1 MEKIASFTIDHIKLQ
16 PGIYVSRKDQ
26 IGQEVVTTFDLR
38 MTSPNEEPVMNTA
51 EVHTIEHLGAT
62 YLRNKEEIRDKVIY
76 FGPMGCRTGFYLLLA
91 GACRLS
97 AQCDDMIAQVVNP
110 LVVSA
115 IFSLVAS
122 TAYGEAWKA
131 VAKSSPANLAKFYL
145 AALVL
150 KLMAGTLVFLI
161 YVLVCDK
168 QNILGFTAIFA
179 LFYVVL
185 LVFDCIYFARVEK
198 KNRLS

>member
-1 MEKIASFTIDHIKLQ
+1 MEKDEKLRLQTIRQASIRYK
-16 PGIYVSRKDQ
+16 Q
-26 IGQEVVTTFDLR
+26 ISLWL
-38 MTSPNEEPVMNTA
+38 TA
-51 EVHTIEHLGAT
+51 AVA
-62 YLRNKEEIRDKVIY
+62 
-76 FGPMGCRTGFYLLLA
+76 LA
-91 GACRLS
+91 VLFACRLS

-115 IFSLVAS
+115 IFSLAAS

-131 VAKSSPANLAKFYL
+131 VAKSSPANLARFYM
-145 AALVL
+145 AALVI
-150 KLMAGTLVFLI
+150 KMMAGTLVFLI
-161 YVLVCDK
+161 YVLVCDR

>member
-1 MEKIASFTIDHIKLQ
+1 MEKEEKLRLQTIRQASIRYK
-16 PGIYVSRKDQ
+16 Q
-26 IGQEVVTTFDLR
+26 ISLWL
-38 MTSPNEEPVMNTA
+38 TA
-51 EVHTIEHLGAT
+51 AVA
-62 YLRNKEEIRDKVIY
+62 
-76 FGPMGCRTGFYLLLA
+76 LA
-91 GACRLS
+91 VLFACRLS

-161 YVLVCDK
+161 YVLVCDR

-179 LFYVVL
+179 LFYVVP

>member
-1 MEKIASFTIDHIKLQ
+1 MEKDEKLRLQTIRQASIRYK
-16 PGIYVSRKDQ
+16 Q
-26 IGQEVVTTFDLR
+26 ISLWL
-38 MTSPNEEPVMNTA
+38 TA
-51 EVHTIEHLGAT
+51 AVA
-62 YLRNKEEIRDKVIY
+62 
-76 FGPMGCRTGFYLLLA
+76 LA
-91 GACRLS
+91 VLFACRLS

-122 TAYGEAWKA
+122 IAYGEAWKA
-131 VAKSSPANLAKFYL
+131 VAKSSPANLAKFYM
-145 AALVL
+145 AALVI
-150 KLMAGTLVFLI
+150 KMVAGTLVFLI

>member
-1 MEKIASFTIDHIKLQ
+1 MEKDEKLRLQTIRQASIRYK
-16 PGIYVSRKDQ
+16 Q
-26 IGQEVVTTFDLR
+26 ISLWL
-38 MTSPNEEPVMNTA
+38 TA
-51 EVHTIEHLGAT
+51 AVA
-62 YLRNKEEIRDKVIY
+62 
-76 FGPMGCRTGFYLLLA
+76 LA
-91 GACRLS
+91 VLFACRLS
-97 AQCDDMIAQVVNP
+97 AQCDDLIAQVVNP

-145 AALVL
+145 AAMML
-150 KLMAGTLVFLI
+150 KMMAGVLVFLI

>member
-1 MEKIASFTIDHIKLQ
+1 MEKDEKLRLQTIRQASIRYK
-16 PGIYVSRKDQ
+16 Q
-26 IGQEVVTTFDLR
+26 ISLWL
-38 MTSPNEEPVMNTA
+38 TA
-51 EVHTIEHLGAT
+51 AVA
-62 YLRNKEEIRDKVIY
+62 
-76 FGPMGCRTGFYLLLA
+76 LA
-91 GACRLS
+91 VLFACRLS

-115 IFSLVAS
+115 IFSLAAS

-131 VAKSSPANLAKFYL
+131 VAKSSPANLAKFYM
-145 AALVL
+145 AALVI
-150 KLMAGTLVFLI
+150 KMMAGTLVFLI

>member
-1 MEKIASFTIDHIKLQ
+1 MEKDEKLRLQTIRQASIRYK
-16 PGIYVSRKDQ
+16 Q
-26 IGQEVVTTFDLR
+26 ISLWL
-38 MTSPNEEPVMNTA
+38 TA
-51 EVHTIEHLGAT
+51 AVA
-62 YLRNKEEIRDKVIY
+62 
-76 FGPMGCRTGFYLLLA
+76 LA
-91 GACRLS
+91 VLFVCRLS

-115 IFSLVAS
+115 IFSLAAS

-161 YVLVCDK
+161 YVLVCDR

>member
-1 MEKIASFTIDHIKLQ
+1 MEKEEKMRLQTIRQAGIK
-16 PGIYVSRKDQ
+16 YKQ
-26 IGQEVVTTFDLR
+26 ISLWL
-38 MTSPNEEPVMNTA
+38 TA
-51 EVHTIEHLGAT
+51 LMA
-62 YLRNKEEIRDKVIY
+62 
-76 FGPMGCRTGFYLLLA
+76 LA
-91 GACRLS
+91 ILFACRLS
-97 AQCDDMIAQVVNP
+97 ALCNDILPQVVNP

-131 VAKSSPANLAKFYL
+131 VAKSSPANLAKFYM
-145 AALVL
+145 AALVI
-150 KLMAGTLVFLI
+150 KMVAGTLVFLI

-185 LVFDCIYFARVEK
+185 LVFDFIYFSRVEK
-198 KNRLS
+198 KNNLNKK

>member
-1 MEKIASFTIDHIKLQ
+1 MEKEEKMRLQTIRQANIK
-16 PGIYVSRKDQ
+16 YKQ
-26 IGQEVVTTFDLR
+26 ISLWL
-38 MTSPNEEPVMNTA
+38 TA
-51 EVHTIEHLGAT
+51 LMALAI
-62 YLRNKEEIRDKVIY
+62 
-76 FGPMGCRTGFYLLLA
+76 LL
-91 GACRLS
+91 ACRLS
-97 AQCDDMIAQVVNP
+97 ALCNDILPQVVNP

-131 VAKSSPANLAKFYL
+131 IAKSSPANLAKFYM
-145 AALVL
+145 AALVI
-150 KLMAGTLVFLI
+150 KMVAGTLVFLI

-185 LVFDCIYFARVEK
+185 LVFDCIYFSRVEK
-198 KNRLS
+198 KNNLNKK

>member
-1 MEKIASFTIDHIKLQ
+1 MEKDEKLRLQTIRQASIRYK
-16 PGIYVSRKDQ
+16 Q
-26 IGQEVVTTFDLR
+26 ISLWL
-38 MTSPNEEPVMNTA
+38 TA
-51 EVHTIEHLGAT
+51 AVA
-62 YLRNKEEIRDKVIY
+62 
-76 FGPMGCRTGFYLLLA
+76 LA
-91 GACRLS
+91 VLFACRLS

-131 VAKSSPANLAKFYL
+131 VAKSSPANLAKFYM
-145 AALVL
+145 AALVI
-150 KLMAGTLVFLI
+150 KMVAGTLVFLI

-198 KNRLS
+198 KNNLNKK

>member
-1 MEKIASFTIDHIKLQ
+1 MEKDEKLRLQTIRQASIRYK
-16 PGIYVSRKDQ
+16 Q
-26 IGQEVVTTFDLR
+26 ISLWL
-38 MTSPNEEPVMNTA
+38 TA
-51 EVHTIEHLGAT
+51 AVA
-62 YLRNKEEIRDKVIY
+62 
-76 FGPMGCRTGFYLLLA
+76 LA
-91 GACRLS
+91 VLFACRLS

-145 AALVL
+145 AAMML
-150 KLMAGTLVFLI
+150 KMMAGVLVFLI

-185 LVFDCIYFARVEK
+185 LVFDCIYIARVEK

>member
-1 MEKIASFTIDHIKLQ
+1 MEKDEKLRLQTIRQASIRYK
-16 PGIYVSRKDQ
+16 Q
-26 IGQEVVTTFDLR
+26 ISLWL
-38 MTSPNEEPVMNTA
+38 TA
-51 EVHTIEHLGAT
+51 AVA
-62 YLRNKEEIRDKVIY
+62 
-76 FGPMGCRTGFYLLLA
+76 LA
-91 GACRLS
+91 VLFACRLS

-131 VAKSSPANLAKFYL
+131 VAKSSPANLAKFYM
-145 AALVL
+145 AAMML
-150 KLMAGTLVFLI
+150 KMMAGVLVFLI

>member
-1 MEKIASFTIDHIKLQ
+1 MEKDEKLRLQTIRQASIRYK
-16 PGIYVSRKDQ
+16 Q
-26 IGQEVVTTFDLR
+26 ISLWL
-38 MTSPNEEPVMNTA
+38 TA
-51 EVHTIEHLGAT
+51 AVA
-62 YLRNKEEIRDKVIY
+62 
-76 FGPMGCRTGFYLLLA
+76 LA
-91 GACRLS
+91 VLFACRLS

-122 TAYGEAWKA
+122 TAYGEAWMA
-131 VAKSSPANLAKFYL
+131 IAKSSPANLAKFYM
-145 AALVL
+145 AALVI
-150 KLMAGTLVFLI
+150 KMVAGTLVFLI

-185 LVFDCIYFARVEK
+185 LVFDCIYFSRVEK
-198 KNRLS
+198 KNNLNKK

>member
-1 MEKIASFTIDHIKLQ
+1 MEKEEKMRLQTIRQAGIK
-16 PGIYVSRKDQ
+16 YKQ
-26 IGQEVVTTFDLR
+26 ISLWL
-38 MTSPNEEPVMNTA
+38 TA
-51 EVHTIEHLGAT
+51 LMA
-62 YLRNKEEIRDKVIY
+62 
-76 FGPMGCRTGFYLLLA
+76 LA
-91 GACRLS
+91 ILFACRLS
-97 AQCDDMIAQVVNP
+97 AICNDILPQVVNP

-131 VAKSSPANLAKFYL
+131 IAKSSPANLAKFYM
-145 AALVL
+145 AALVI
-150 KLMAGTLVFLI
+150 KMVAGTLVFLI

-185 LVFDCIYFARVEK
+185 LVFDCIYFSRVEK
-198 KNRLS
+198 KNNLNKK

>member
-1 MEKIASFTIDHIKLQ
+1 MEKDEKLRLQTIRQASIRYK
-16 PGIYVSRKDQ
+16 Q
-26 IGQEVVTTFDLR
+26 ISLWL
-38 MTSPNEEPVMNTA
+38 TA
-51 EVHTIEHLGAT
+51 AVA
-62 YLRNKEEIRDKVIY
+62 
-76 FGPMGCRTGFYLLLA
+76 LA
-91 GACRLS
+91 VLFACRLS
-97 AQCDDMIAQVVNP
+97 TQCDDMIPQVVNP

-145 AALVL
+145 VAMML
-150 KLMAGTLVFLI
+150 KMMAGVLVFLI

>member
-1 MEKIASFTIDHIKLQ
+1 MEKDEKLRLQTIRQASIRYK
-16 PGIYVSRKDQ
+16 Q
-26 IGQEVVTTFDLR
+26 ISLWL
-38 MTSPNEEPVMNTA
+38 TA
-51 EVHTIEHLGAT
+51 AVA
-62 YLRNKEEIRDKVIY
+62 
-76 FGPMGCRTGFYLLLA
+76 LA
-91 GACRLS
+91 VLFACRLS

-131 VAKSSPANLAKFYL
+131 VAKSSPVNLAKFYM
-145 AALVL
+145 AALVI
-150 KLMAGTLVFLI
+150 KMVAGTLVFLI

-185 LVFDCIYFARVEK
+185 LVFDCIYFSRVEK
-198 KNRLS
+198 KNNLNKK

>member
-1 MEKIASFTIDHIKLQ
+1 MEKDEKLRLQTIRQASIRYK
-16 PGIYVSRKDQ
+16 Q
-26 IGQEVVTTFDLR
+26 ISLWL
-38 MTSPNEEPVMNTA
+38 TA
-51 EVHTIEHLGAT
+51 AVA
-62 YLRNKEEIRDKVIY
+62 
-76 FGPMGCRTGFYLLLA
+76 LA
-91 GACRLS
+91 VLFACRLS

-131 VAKSSPANLAKFYL
+131 IAKSSPTNLAKFYM
-145 AALVL
+145 AALVI
-150 KLMAGTLVFLI
+150 KMVAGTLVFLI

-198 KNRLS
+198 KNRRL

>member
-1 MEKIASFTIDHIKLQ
+1 MEKDEKLRLQTIRQASIRYK
-16 PGIYVSRKDQ
+16 Q
-26 IGQEVVTTFDLR
+26 ISLWL
-38 MTSPNEEPVMNTA
+38 TA
-51 EVHTIEHLGAT
+51 AVA
-62 YLRNKEEIRDKVIY
+62 
-76 FGPMGCRTGFYLLLA
+76 LA
-91 GACRLS
+91 VLFACRLS

-161 YVLVCDK
+161 YVLVCDRP
-168 QNILGFTAIFA
+168 NILGFTAIFA
-179 LFYVVL
+179 LLYVVL

>member
-1 MEKIASFTIDHIKLQ
+1 MEKDEKLRLQTIRQATIRYK
-16 PGIYVSRKDQ
+16 Q
-26 IGQEVVTTFDLR
+26 ISLWL
-38 MTSPNEEPVMNTA
+38 TA
-51 EVHTIEHLGAT
+51 AVA
-62 YLRNKEEIRDKVIY
+62 
-76 FGPMGCRTGFYLLLA
+76 LA
-91 GACRLS
+91 VLFACRLS

-145 AALVL
+145 VAMML
-150 KLMAGTLVFLI
+150 KMMAGVLVFLI

>member
-1 MEKIASFTIDHIKLQ
+1 MEKDEKLRLQTIRQASIRYK
-16 PGIYVSRKDQ
+16 Q
-26 IGQEVVTTFDLR
+26 ISLWL
-38 MTSPNEEPVMNTA
+38 TA
-51 EVHTIEHLGAT
+51 AVA
-62 YLRNKEEIRDKVIY
+62 
-76 FGPMGCRTGFYLLLA
+76 LA
-91 GACRLS
+91 VLFACRLS

-150 KLMAGTLVFLI
+150 KLMAGTLVFFI

-168 QNILGFTAIFA
+168 QNILGFTVIFA

-198 KNRLS
+198 KTRLS

>member
-1 MEKIASFTIDHIKLQ
+1 MEKDEKLRLQTIRQASIRYK
-16 PGIYVSRKDQ
+16 Q
-26 IGQEVVTTFDLR
+26 ISLWL
-38 MTSPNEEPVMNTA
+38 TA
-51 EVHTIEHLGAT
+51 AVA
-62 YLRNKEEIRDKVIY
+62 
-76 FGPMGCRTGFYLLLA
+76 LA
-91 GACRLS
+91 VLFACRLS

-115 IFSLVAS
+115 IFSLAAS

-131 VAKSSPANLAKFYL
+131 VAKSSPANLAKFYM

-161 YVLVCDK
+161 YVLVCDR

>member
-1 MEKIASFTIDHIKLQ
+1 MEKDEKLRLQTIRQASIRYK
-16 PGIYVSRKDQ
+16 Q
-26 IGQEVVTTFDLR
+26 ISFWL
-38 MTSPNEEPVMNTA
+38 TA
-51 EVHTIEHLGAT
+51 AVA
-62 YLRNKEEIRDKVIY
+62 
-76 FGPMGCRTGFYLLLA
+76 LA
-91 GACRLS
+91 VLFACRLS

-131 VAKSSPANLAKFYL
+131 VAKSSPANLARFYM

-150 KLMAGTLVFLI
+150 KLMSGTLVFLI
-161 YVLVCDK
+161 YVLVCDR

-185 LVFDCIYFARVEK
+185 LVFDCIYFARGEK

>member
-1 MEKIASFTIDHIKLQ
+1 MEKEEKLRLQTIRQASIRYK
-16 PGIYVSRKDQ
+16 Q
-26 IGQEVVTTFDLR
+26 ISLWL
-38 MTSPNEEPVMNTA
+38 TA
-51 EVHTIEHLGAT
+51 AVA
-62 YLRNKEEIRDKVIY
+62 
-76 FGPMGCRTGFYLLLA
+76 LA
-91 GACRLS
+91 VLFACRVS

-161 YVLVCDK
+161 YVLVCDR
-168 QNILGFTAIFA
+168 QNILGFTVIFV
-179 LFYVVL
+179 LFYVML
-185 LVFDCIYFARVEK
+185 LVFDCSYFARVEK
-198 KNRLS
+198 KSRLS

>member
-1 MEKIASFTIDHIKLQ
+1 MEKDEKLRLQTIRQASIRYK
-16 PGIYVSRKDQ
+16 Q
-26 IGQEVVTTFDLR
+26 ISLWL
-38 MTSPNEEPVMNTA
+38 TA
-51 EVHTIEHLGAT
+51 AVA
-62 YLRNKEEIRDKVIY
+62 
-76 FGPMGCRTGFYLLLA
+76 LA
-91 GACRLS
+91 VLFACRLS

-122 TAYGEAWKA
+122 TTYGEAWKV

-161 YVLVCDK
+161 YVLVCDR

>member
-1 MEKIASFTIDHIKLQ
+1 MEKDEKLRLQTIRQASIRYK
-16 PGIYVSRKDQ
+16 Q
-26 IGQEVVTTFDLR
+26 ISLWL
-38 MTSPNEEPVMNTA
+38 TA
-51 EVHTIEHLGAT
+51 AVA
-62 YLRNKEEIRDKVIY
+62 
-76 FGPMGCRTGFYLLLA
+76 LA
-91 GACRLS
+91 VLFACRLS

-145 AALVL
+145 AALGL
-150 KLMAGTLVFLI
+150 KLMAGILVFLI
-161 YVLVCDK
+161 YVLVCDR
-168 QNILGFTAIFA
+168 QNILGFTVIFA
-179 LFYVVL
+179 LFYVML

>member
-1 MEKIASFTIDHIKLQ
+1 MEKDEKLRLQTIRQASIRYK
-16 PGIYVSRKDQ
+16 Q
-26 IGQEVVTTFDLR
+26 ISLWL
-38 MTSPNEEPVMNTA
+38 TA
-51 EVHTIEHLGAT
+51 AVA
-62 YLRNKEEIRDKVIY
+62 
-76 FGPMGCRTGFYLLLA
+76 LA
-91 GACRLS
+91 VLFACRLS

-131 VAKSSPANLAKFYL
+131 IAKSSPANLAKFYL
-145 AALVL
+145 AAMVL
-150 KLMAGTLVFLI
+150 KMMAGVLVFLI
-161 YVLVCDK
+161 YILVCDR

>member
-1 MEKIASFTIDHIKLQ
+1 MEKDEKLRLQTIRQASIRYK
-16 PGIYVSRKDQ
+16 Q
-26 IGQEVVTTFDLR
+26 ISLWL
-38 MTSPNEEPVMNTA
+38 TA
-51 EVHTIEHLGAT
+51 AVA
-62 YLRNKEEIRDKVIY
+62 
-76 FGPMGCRTGFYLLLA
+76 LA
-91 GACRLS
+91 VLFACRLS

-145 AALVL
+145 AAMML
-150 KLMAGTLVFLI
+150 KMMAGVLVFLI

>member
-1 MEKIASFTIDHIKLQ
+1 MMRLQTIRQANIK
-16 PGIYVSRKDQ
+16 YKQ
-26 IGQEVVTTFDLR
+26 ISLWL
-38 MTSPNEEPVMNTA
+38 TA
-51 EVHTIEHLGAT
+51 LMALAILLV
-62 YLRNKEEIRDKVIY
+62 
-76 FGPMGCRTGFYLLLA
+76 CRI
-91 GACRLS
+91 S
-97 AQCDDMIAQVVNP
+97 ALCSDILPQVVNP

-131 VAKSSPANLAKFYL
+131 VAKSSPANLAKFYM
-145 AALVL
+145 AALVI
-150 KLMAGTLVFLI
+150 KMVAGTLVFLI

-185 LVFDCIYFARVEK
+185 LVFDCIYFSRVEK
-198 KNRLS
+198 KNNLNKK